1 MSFFGD
7 IDGHSILERNSN
19 RIEGMEMNEARKL
32 MKEFKRARDE
42 IKGKLLFTPD
52 NTFTEAK
59 LKNALVQIEDGLR
72 ILRQKTKGIAQQSFN
87 FFTEQGIEDGVRE
100 VNTFEK
106 MFAGVRAPLP
116 IDEIIDSTDPENMMF
131 NNYESSLDAYSSG
144 LRSKFQSALTQAL
157 LQNKSWSQAV
167 YDLDGVEDEWILA
180 RIVRTELH
188 GIYGMSKVNSFGTIK
203 ENYLPDLKKTLYHPM
218 DSRTGDD
225 SIYVSKKRM
234 IVNIDDPFR
243 YEYKGQL
250 RIFMSP
256 PDRPNDRSIVIPYRS
271 AWGKPE

>member
-1 MSFFGD
+1 MSFFED
-7 IDGHSILERNSN
+7 IDGYSILERNSN

-32 MKEFKRARDE
+32 MKEFRRARDE
-42 IKGKLLFTPD
+42 IKAKLLFTPD

-72 ILRQKTKGIAQQSFN
+72 ILKQKRKSLIQQSFS
-87 FFTEQGIEDGVRE
+87 FFTEQGVEDGVRE

-106 MFAGVRAPLP
+106 HFAGVRAPLP
-116 IDEIIDSTDPENMMF
+116 IDAIIDSTKPENLLF
-131 NNYESSLDAYSSG
+131 NNYESSLDNYSAG
-144 LRSKFQSALTQAL
+144 LRQKFQTALTQAL

-180 RIVRTELH
+180 RLVRTELH
-188 GIYGMSKVNSFGTIK
+188 GIYGMSKVNSFSTIQ
-203 ENYLPDLKKTLYHPM
+203 EEYLPDLKKTLYHPM

-225 SIYVSKKRM
+225 SKEAAAAKL
-234 IVNIDDPFR
+234 IVDVDEPFR
-243 YEYKGQL
+243 YEYNGKL

-271 AWGKPE
+271 AWDKA